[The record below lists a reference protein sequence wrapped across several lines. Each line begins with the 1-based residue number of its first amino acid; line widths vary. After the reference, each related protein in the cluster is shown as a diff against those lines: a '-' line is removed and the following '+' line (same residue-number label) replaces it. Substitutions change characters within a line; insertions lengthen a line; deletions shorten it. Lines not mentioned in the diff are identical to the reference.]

1 MKLNDIL
8 KSKELTCAVPHS
20 QVGKMLRMI
29 TKSADP
35 EERERAFSFCGD
47 GQELSFPSAIGKPEG
62 VLPPKCPPGK
72 RYMGNFHTHPSGIAE
87 KSAGDWYA
95 DTFERHQVSCVGAAE
110 EEFTEGNELIYR
122 RTAVCHTFNTNAPEY
137 EDFRI
142 RLMVT
147 SQVAA
152 DYEEALA
159 QKPGLITSEE
169 RAQQLLYKE
178 TIGTLVAEGM
188 QKGIIGAC
196 CKISIADV
204 ERMLEEQK
212 RPK

>member
-1 MKLNDIL
+1 MKLDDIL

-20 QVGKMLRMI
+20 QVGKMLRLI

-62 VLPPKCPPGK
+62 VLPPKCPPSK

-95 DTFERHQVSCVGAAE
+95 DTFERHQVSCVGAE
-110 EEFTEGNELIYR
+110 EEEATEEKLVYKK
-122 RTAVCHTFNTNAPEY
+122 TVVCHTFNTEHPEY

-142 RLMVT
+142 RLMVM
-147 SQVAA
+147 SEVAA

-159 QKPGLITSEE
+159 QKPGLITEE
-169 RAQQLLYKE
+169 ARAQQLLYKE

-196 CKISIADV
+196 NKISIADV
-204 ERMLEEQK
+204 ERMMEEQK
-212 RPK
+212 RPY